1 MILKN
6 LLALVFVN
14 SSLFVSLFIFR
25 FVSIIFFM
33 SSIRHI
39 MEHMDGVYKKP
50 EDQMTDEELQ
60 FHYFKLHDYDNN
72 NMLDGIELVSAITHF
87 HKGE

>member
-1 MILKN
+1 
-6 LLALVFVN
+6 
-14 SSLFVSLFIFR
+14 
-25 FVSIIFFM
+25 M

>member
-1 MILKN
+1 
-6 LLALVFVN
+6 
-14 SSLFVSLFIFR
+14 
-25 FVSIIFFM
+25 
-33 SSIRHI
+33 

-50 EDQMTDEELQ
+50 EDQMTSEELQ

-72 NMLDGIELVSAITHF
+72 NMLDGIELTSAITHF